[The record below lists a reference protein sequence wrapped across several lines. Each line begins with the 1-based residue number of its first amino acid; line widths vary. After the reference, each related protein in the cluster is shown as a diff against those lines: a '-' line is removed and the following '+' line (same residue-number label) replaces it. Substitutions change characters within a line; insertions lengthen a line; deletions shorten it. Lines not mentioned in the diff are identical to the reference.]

1 MILKPIIFIEFL
13 CISIIFARYI
23 SSDNNISGEAE
34 TKLTND
40 NITGEQRQ
48 LIREKRFLNLYDTV
62 YDSFPDYDDYGVDEN
77 DVSDDDDSSVPV
89 VAEYFQPIFQET
101 TIERTK
107 KPLFVPNLF
116 G

>member
-1 MILKPIIFIEFL
+1 MILRQILFIEFL
-13 CISIIFARYI
+13 FISIIFARFLP
-23 SSDNNISGEAE
+23 SDNISGELE
-34 TKLTND
+34 IKLNDHNTKEN
-40 NITGEQRQ
+40 RQ
-48 LIREKRFLNLYDTV
+48 LIREKRFFNSYDTV
-62 YDSFPDYDDYGVDEN
+62 YESFPDYDDYGVEE
-77 DVSDDDDSSVPV
+77 DDDDNSVPV